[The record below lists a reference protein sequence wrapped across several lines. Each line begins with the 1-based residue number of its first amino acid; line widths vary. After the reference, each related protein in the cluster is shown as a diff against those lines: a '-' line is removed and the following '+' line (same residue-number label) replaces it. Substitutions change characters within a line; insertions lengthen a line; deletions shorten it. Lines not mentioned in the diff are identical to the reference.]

1 MPSGSGITS
10 GAILLNLTSDK
21 LTGNTFFILFTP
33 DEHHMR
39 QRCAAR
45 RRRSISTAS
54 DQTGGSCGASCRVA
68 DVAGNQADVDA
79 FDIGSTIEQDDVA
92 TLNAIE
98 AVEQTVRAA
107 DDVIAAAEKVFS
119 ATRNAASPVAGESRT
134 QQATTTPDIR
144 AGEKSSSA
152 TRSRPVDQSRLAD
165 TSEFAG
171 QIGVGI
177 VRDVEPAGEPAAQR
191 DSEIGASGIN
201 AVLQRIAGSTYEEI
215 DRLIEELRGLR
226 DVLQSGGS
234 RGHHPGVPRMRR
246 STRAP
251 RPRD

>member
-1 MPSGSGITS
+1 
-10 GAILLNLTSDK
+10 
-21 LTGNTFFILFTP
+21 
-33 DEHHMR
+33 
-39 QRCAAR
+39 
-45 RRRSISTAS
+45 
-54 DQTGGSCGASCRVA
+54 
-68 DVAGNQADVDA
+68 VAGNQADVDA

-98 AVEQTVRAA
+98 ALEQTVRAA

-119 ATRNAASPVAGESRT
+119 ATRDAASPVAGESRT
-134 QQATTTPDIR
+134 PQAATAPDIR
-144 AGEKSSSA
+144 
-152 TRSRPVDQSRLAD
+152 
-165 TSEFAG
+165 
-171 QIGVGI
+171 
-177 VRDVEPAGEPAAQR
+177 AGEPAAQR

-201 AVLQRIAGSTYEEI
+201 ALLQRIAGSTYEEI
-215 DRLIEELRGLR
+215 DRLIEELQGLR